1 MKRRVLSIDVET
13 CCEADLKKVGASKY
27 SKDPS
32 LIVTTAA
39 FAFDNDPVFSV
50 INPGTGRLELPKVVV
65 HHLVNGGKFRAWNAA
80 FETAILSHY
89 FDIPIKPEQVSCSMQ
104 RALHAG
110 LPGALGDCGPALRLN
125 IVKDNTAYRL
135 MMQMAKPRKHRGG
148 KISYWHID
156 DPEKLA
162 RLRAYCEKD
171 VEAER
176 EIAKYIPELPEREK
190 RISALDRAA
199 NERGIKLD
207 VRLIEKMITLADEAT
222 AQLNARCAIVTK
234 GAVTSPGT
242 QTARLSA
249 WLGSRGLPVDSLA
262 KGYVEDAL
270 KRVDT
275 ELANSPAAQNEK
287 KQAVMRAVVLRRDDD
302 SLYPILA
309 ASRIEPFADV
319 KEALQLRQV
328 AAKSSVKKLRAM
340 LNCMEEHDQCVR
352 GVLAYY
358 GASRTGRFAGRLIQP
373 QNYPRPSFK
382 EINRAIE
389 LLLRVAAIKEI
400 EAELFTPV
408 AGGEKRTFAV
418 LEIIAS
424 CLRGCLIPRKGK
436 KFIDFDLSQIEAR
449 VVAWLAGQNDILE
462 VFARGEDVYTYA
474 AKKIGLNHRQ
484 EGKATTLG
492 LGFGLGKH
500 KFIDLAATYGLT
512 YSLEQSE
519 KIVSDWR
526 AENAHICNLWWD
538 TDRIVKECI
547 RAAKSSPLGKAE
559 REINKYLSVMVNK
572 ARNGSYLMTLLL
584 PSGRRLYYRDV
595 ALEIE
600 RPEKE
605 IADAERDLARG
616 EIDVAMFADIMAE
629 LSQRRVRES
638 ITYSGVDQITKRWG
652 KVRTYGAKIIE
663 NCTQAFARDVVI
675 EMALTIDDQKLGE
688 LVLSVHDQLL
698 NEVPEDE
705 AKERY
710 TAIEKIMNTTPA
722 FAPGLPVAAEGH
734 IVERFGK

>member
-1 MKRRVLSIDVET
+1 MPTHKICSLDFET

-32 LIVTTAA
+32 LIVTVAA
-39 FAFDNDPVFSV
+39 WAFDKGPINSVVNTSTDVLTLPNDLIDHIVEGGV
-50 INPGTGRLELPKVVV
+50 IRG
-65 HHLVNGGKFRAWNAA
+65 WNAGG
-80 FETAILSHY
+80 FEYNILRNH
-89 FDIPIKPEQVSCSMQ
+89 FGIDIKPEQVSCSMQ

-125 IVKDNTAYRL
+125 IVKDNTAHRL
-135 MMQMAKPRKHRGG
+135 MMQMSKPRKHRGG
-148 KISYWHID
+148 KISYWHLD

-171 VEAER
+171 VAAER
-176 EIAKYIPELPEREK
+176 EISRYIPELPEREQ
-190 RISALDRAA
+190 RISQLDRAA

-207 VRLIEKMITLADEAT
+207 VRLIGKMITLADQAT
-222 AQLNARCAIVTK
+222 ERLNARCAIVTK

-242 QTARLSA
+242 QTARMSA

-270 KRVDT
+270 QRVDT
-275 ELANSPAAQNEK
+275 ELAQGPAAQNEK
-287 KQAVMRAVVLRRDDD
+287 KQAVMRAFALRRDDD
-302 SLYPILA
+302 SLYSVLA
-309 ASRIEPFADV
+309 ASRTEPFSDV

-373 QNYPRPSFK
+373 QNYPRPTFK
-382 EINRAIE
+382 QVA
-389 LLLRVAAIKEI
+389 AAIKLILLGGTIDEV
-400 EAELFTPV
+400 EAVFPP
-408 AGGEKRTFAV
+408 V
-418 LEIIAS
+418 LEVIAS
-424 CLRGCLIPRKGK
+424 CLRGCLVPREGMKI
-436 KFIDFDLSQIEAR
+436 IDFDLSQIEAR
-449 VVAWLAGQNDILE
+449 VVAWLAGQLDILE
-462 VFARGEDVYTYA
+462 VFARGEDVYMYDVE
-474 AKKIGLNHRQ
+474 KLGLNVRQ
-484 EGKATTLG
+484 EGKAVRLG
-492 LGFGLGKH
+492 LGFGMGPN

-512 YSLEQSE
+512 YSVQRSE
-519 KIVSDWR
+519 EIVYGWR
-526 AENAHICNLWWD
+526 DENPNICNLWWD
-538 TDRIVKECI
+538 TDRAVKECI
-547 RAAKSSPLGKAE
+547 REAKSSPLGKAE
-559 REINKYLSVMVNK
+559 RQINQYLSVMVNK

-584 PSGRRLYYRDV
+584 PSGRRLYYRDI

-600 RPEKE
+600 RPEQE
-605 IADAERDLARG
+605 IADAKRSCELG
-616 EIDVAMFADIMAE
+616 EIDAFELADILAE
-629 LSQRRVRES
+629 ISQRRVRES
-638 ITYSGVDQITKRWG
+638 ITYSGINQITKRWG

-663 NCTQAFARDVVI
+663 NATQGFARDVVI
-675 EMALTIDDQKLGE
+675 EMALAIDEQKLGD

-705 AKERY
+705 AEERY
-710 TAIEKIMNTTPA
+710 KAIEKIMNAPLA
-722 FAPGLPVAAEGH
+722 FAPGLPIAAEGH

>member
-1 MKRRVLSIDVET
+1 MTERVLSIDVET

-39 FAFDNDPVFSV
+39 FAFDDDPVFSV
-50 INPGTGRLELPKVVV
+50 INPGTGVLKIPIEVTA
-65 HHLVNGGKFRAWNAA
+65 HLSQGGMFRAWNAA
-80 FETAILSHY
+80 FETAILRNH
-89 FDIPIKPEQVSCSMQ
+89 FGIDIKPEQVSCSMQ
-104 RALHAG
+104 RSLHAG

-125 IVKDNTAYRL
+125 IVKDSTAHRL

-176 EIAKYIPELPEREK
+176 EITKYIPELPEREK

-222 AQLNARCAIVTK
+222 TQLNARCAIVTK

-242 QTARLSA
+242 QTARMSA
-249 WLGSRGLPVDSLA
+249 WLNSRGLPVDSLA

-270 KRVDT
+270 KRVDD

-319 KEALQLRQV
+319 KETLQLRQV
-328 AAKSSVKKLRAM
+328 AAKSSVKKLFAM

-358 GASRTGRFAGRLIQP
+358 GASRTGRWAGRLIQP
-373 QNYPRPSFK
+373 QNFPRPSIKSVGQAIHAMLMGATQK
-382 EINRAIE
+382 E
-389 LLLRVAAIKEI
+389 L
-400 EAELFTPV
+400 EAEFGPL
-408 AGGEKRTFAV
+408 
-418 LEIIAS
+418 LEAIAS
-424 CLRGCLIPRKGK
+424 ALRGCLIPRDE
-436 KFIDFDLSQIEAR
+436 DFVFFTPDLAQIEAR
-449 VVAWLAGQNDILE
+449 VVAYLAGQSDILE

-474 AKKIGLNHRQ
+474 ANKIGLKNRQ

-500 KFIDLAATYGLT
+500 KFIDLAETYGLT
-512 YSLEQSE
+512 YSLQQSE
-519 KIVSDWR
+519 KIVADWR
-526 AENAHICNLWWD
+526 AENPHICNFWWD
-538 TDRIVKECI
+538 TDRAVKSCI
-547 RAAKSSPLGKAE
+547 RQARESPLGKA
-559 REINKYLSVMVNK
+559 RAEINRFVSVEVTR
-572 ARNGSYLMTLLL
+572 ARNGSPLMTLLL

-595 ALEIE
+595 RLEIE
-600 RPEKE
+600 RPETE
-605 IADAERDLARG
+605 IAEAERACACG
-616 EIDVAMFADIMAE
+616 EIDAAELADILAE
-629 LSQRRVRES
+629 ISQRRVRES
-638 ITYSGVDQITKRWG
+638 ITYSGIDQITKRWG
-652 KVRTYGAKIIE
+652 KVRTYGAKLVE
-663 NCTQAFARDVVI
+663 NIVQAVARDVI
-675 EMALTIDDQKLGE
+675 CDMALAVDGEGLGD
-688 LVLSVHDQLL
+688 LVLSVHDELIL
-698 NEVPEDE
+698 EISRAKAEKNKARIEEIMSVSPAWLPGCPVKADGEI
-705 AKERY
+705 KERY
-710 TAIEKIMNTTPA
+710 
-722 FAPGLPVAAEGH
+722 
-734 IVERFGK
+734 GK